1 MTVVPQD
8 RNEITSWLQQP
19 NVPRPIIG
27 AIQDDV
33 LKKRYGIESFI
44 TRDLHSFIVLSRMAK
59 LICQDLTP
67 YLRIPPNLQ
76 EICHMN
82 FPLITRSRL
91 KFKNKSV
98 SVTVICSLGLTTL
111 EGQNPTKLRIYA
123 K

>member
-67 YLRIPPNLQ
+67 YLYLFAYSAQFAGNLPH
-76 EICHMN
+76 E
-82 FPLITRSRL
+82 FSAY
-91 KFKNKSV
+91 
-98 SVTVICSLGLTTL
+98 
-111 EGQNPTKLRIYA
+111 NP
-123 K
+123 